1 MKRIFLDHAAT
12 TPLEKEVKKVMDIY
26 ATKHFGNPGSLH
38 KEGVTG
44 REAILAARFS
54 AAQFLGALPE
64 EIIFTAGGTEANNIA
79 ILGVFEELFHS
90 GVSLRECHAITSV
103 IEHPSVLVVF
113 QALERKGL
121 SVTYVS
127 VNDGGAVSAKE
138 IRESLRE
145 NTKLVSI
152 MHANNETGTKEPI
165 TEITKAVRHFKGKS
179 GNMYPLVHTDACQT
193 LMLSS
198 QTVRALGVDML
209 SASAQKV
216 YGPKGVGMLYVKK
229 GTPIAP
235 IMYGGGQE
243 RGLRPGT
250 EHVAGI
256 AGFARALSITEK
268 LREKEC
274 LRLGRLRAYFLARLE
289 TFFPECVINGDTKE
303 QMPHI
308 VNVSFPG
315 FDQEELVLRLD
326 AKGVAIAARS
336 ACGERDEDVSY
347 VIQALGPGHYP
358 ESAVRFS
365 MGRSTGRQDI
375 DHILRALKEIFNSI
389 TKNNHDIRNK
399 KL

>member
-12 TPLEKEVKKVMDIY
+12 TPLEKEVKKVMDVY
-26 ATKHFGNPGSLH
+26 AMKHFGNPGSLH
-38 KEGVTG
+38 KEGVIA
-44 REAILAARFS
+44 REAVLAARS
-54 AAQFLGALPE
+54 EVARFLGALPE
-64 EIIFTAGGTEANNIA
+64 EIIFTGSGTEANNMG
-79 ILGVFEELFHS
+79 ILGVFEELFHG
-90 GVSLRECHAITSV
+90 GVSLRECHAVTSV
-103 IEHPSVLVVF
+103 VEHPSVLAVF

-121 SVTYVS
+121 SVTYVG
-127 VNDGGAVSAKE
+127 VNGGGAVSPKE

-165 TEITKAVRHFKGKS
+165 VEIAKAVRHFKGKS
-179 GNMYPLVHTDACQT
+179 ESMYPLVHTDACQT
-193 LMLSS
+193 LNCSS

-235 IMYGGGQE
+235 VFYGGGQE

-250 EHVAGI
+250 ENVAGI
-256 AGFARALSITEK
+256 AGFARALSITEN

-274 LRLGRLRAYFLARLE
+274 LRLAKLRAYFLVRLK
-289 TFFPECVINGDTKE
+289 TLFPECVINGDTKE
-303 QMPHI
+303 QLPHI

-315 FDQEELVLRLD
+315 IDQEELVLRLD

-358 ESAVRFS
+358 EAAVRFS
-365 MGRSTGRQDI
+365 MGRSTGRKDI
-375 DHILRALKEIFNSI
+375 DYTLQALKEIFKTI
-389 TKNNHDIRNK
+389 IR
-399 KL
+399 